1 MEGEDERRWMGMATT
16 LTRWRE
22 STFLPFDLAAF
33 LPPFLP
39 EIKIEQFLEGDRF
52 VVRAELPGF
61 DPEKQI
67 EITVVNG
74 MLKIHAERVEEKP
87 ERAHTEFRYGAF
99 GRTLALPAGA
109 IEESAA
115 ATYRDGILEI
125 AFTVG
130 PLKEPGRHITIEVPK
145 EHRTVKPK

>member
-1 MEGEDERRWMGMATT
+1 MATT
-16 LTRWRE
+16 LTRWKE
-22 STFLPFDLAAF
+22 STLLPFDLATF

-39 EIKIEQFLEGDRF
+39 EIKVEQFAYADRF

-61 DPEKQI
+61 DPAKQI

-74 MLKIHAERVEEKP
+74 VLKIHAERVEQKP
-87 ERAHTEFRYGAF
+87 EANHSEFRYGTFA
-99 GRTLALPAGA
+99 RTMTLPAGVV
-109 IEESAA
+109 EESGL

-125 AFTVG
+125 TFKLG
-130 PLKEPGRHITIEVPK
+130 PVKEPGRHITIEVPK